1 MIRTVLSRAL
11 PALLALL
18 ASSHACAQD
27 IERIVSLAPNLTEL
41 AFAAGAGPRVI
52 GTVEYS
58 DEPEAARKIPRI
70 GDAFRVDVERIL
82 SLKPD
87 LVLAWTSGTP
97 QQTIDRLRGLGLD
110 VREFTTHRVAD
121 VPRVLRELGA
131 IAGAPAVAEAAAAR
145 FESEMSAL
153 RTRHADKRSL
163 RVFLQVS
170 TRPLFTVNGEQIMS
184 ELVRMCGGTNVFADL
199 NQLAP
204 QISLESVIARNPD
217 VIISTDDGER
227 DALREWRR
235 WPQLT
240 AVRTNNLF
248 ILPADDVTR
257 ATTRL
262 PAGASQLCEVLEK
275 ARSRMTP

>member
-1 MIRTVLSRAL
+1 MMRASLPRAVLV
-11 PALLALL
+11 LLIVI
-18 ASSHACAQD
+18 SSSTANARD
-27 IERIVSLAPNLTEL
+27 VERIVSLAPNLTEL
-41 AFAAGAGPRVI
+41 AFAAGAGSRIV

-58 DEPEAARKIPRI
+58 DEPEAARNIPRV
-70 GDAFRVDVERIL
+70 GDAFRVDAERIL
-82 SLKPD
+82 ALQPD

-97 QQTIDRLRGLGLD
+97 KPTIERLRSLGLD
-110 VREFTTHRVAD
+110 VREFTTYRVAD
-121 VPRVLRELGA
+121 VPRVVRELGT
-131 IAGAPAVAEAAAAR
+131 IAGSRTVADASAAG
-145 FESEMSAL
+145 FEREMSAL
-153 RTRHADKRSL
+153 RARYANKRSL

-184 ELVRMCGGTNVFADL
+184 ELVQLCGGANVFADL

-204 QISLESVIARNPD
+204 QITFESVIARDPD
-217 VIISTDDGER
+217 VIVSTDDGEQ

-248 ILPADDVTR
+248 TLPADDLTR

-262 PAGASQLCEVLEK
+262 SAGASQLCEVLET
-275 ARSRMTP
+275 ARSRTKR